1 MLNNATVMKV
11 PHILWGVNQ
20 VVHEDN
26 IGCNVIAAIKMTLL
40 KGNQVEEQRLG
51 TVVDQEPWYSQFAI
65 LKFDVPEAIGLS
77 LLELDSSLF
86 KLCDAMYQLLP
97 PFVGNS
103 LSI

>member
-40 KGNQVEEQRLG
+40 KGNEIEEQRLS
-51 TVVDQEPWYSQFAI
+51 TVVDQEPRYLQFTI
-65 LKFDVPEAIGLS
+65 LQFDVPERS
-77 LLELDSSLF
+77 VFLF
-86 KLCDAMYQLLP
+86 LNLIQIRDTMYQLLP